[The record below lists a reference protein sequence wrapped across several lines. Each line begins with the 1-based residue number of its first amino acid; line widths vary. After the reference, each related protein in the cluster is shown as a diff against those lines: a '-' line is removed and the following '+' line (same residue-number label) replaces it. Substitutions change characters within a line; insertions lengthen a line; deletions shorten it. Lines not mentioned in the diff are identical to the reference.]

1 MLFTD
6 ANLNQLESIMTKI
19 GRDIGGSSDLILKVD
34 TDEFLT
40 VHDNSTNT
48 LTASLSDYLSGF
60 AKNEKHPL
68 RLVDNSRVGYKQS
81 SMPSKEVCKKD
92 IYSTPEQFSLGPI
105 HFAGNGH
112 FKMVYES
119 KQMAMGR
126 TNINLGGHVKSI
138 NNTHWT
144 KFGIVH
150 YHFRCVEI
158 EVENCKR
165 VLERHN
171 YISSSDTDQQAK
183 HKLAEM
189 FKCKSEDMCNTCD
202 FTGGFPMSIHKA
214 RFYLKWL
221 DCPERMKKE
230 YYDGKDGD
238 STVEQSPDIVTAMH
252 KSHERFAINHGG
264 EHVQV

>member
-6 ANLNQLESIMTKI
+6 ANLNQLGSIMTKI

-68 RLVDNSRVGYKQS
+68 RLVDNSKVGYTQK

-126 TNINLGGHVKSI
+126 THIGLGGHAFPSI
-138 NNTHWT
+138 ILIGPSSALCIITFDVWKLRLKIVSEFLKGIITSVPLTPTSKPNTNWRKCLNASPKICAT
-144 KFGIVH
+144 LV
-150 YHFRCVEI
+150 
-158 EVENCKR
+158 
-165 VLERHN
+165 
-171 YISSSDTDQQAK
+171 ISQEA
-183 HKLAEM
+183 L
-189 FKCKSEDMCNTCD
+189 
-202 FTGGFPMSIHKA
+202 
-214 RFYLKWL
+214 
-221 DCPERMKKE
+221 
-230 YYDGKDGD
+230 
-238 STVEQSPDIVTAMH
+238 
-252 KSHERFAINHGG
+252 
-264 EHVQV
+264 